1 MFNSYQYMGKESG
14 MKVFEAVVIVIVL
27 LVMAVPAS
35 TAGAQDTPKKVSVAQ
50 KVAGKSS
57 FLETQKAVRETLDSM
72 VDAYTGKNARQ
83 FMSGV
88 SEDFAGDDTT
98 LDRKI
103 RRDFGRFADMDMR
116 YTLNNVTPDSG
127 NKKISVSVTFT
138 RSYTDIKTSKRI
150 NKTGSTSF
158 IFRMV
163 DGRAKLAAMR
173 GPAMFGVGK

>member
-1 MFNSYQYMGKESG
+1 

-35 TAGAQDTPKKVSVAQ
+35 TAGAQDTPPKVPVAQ
-50 KVAGKSS
+50 KAAGKSS

-72 VDAYTGKNARQ
+72 VDAYTGKNARR
-83 FMSGV
+83 FISCV
-88 SEDFAGDDTT
+88 SEDFAGDDTL

-116 YTLNNVTPDSG
+116 YTLNNVTTDSD
-127 NKKISVSVTFT
+127 NKNVSVSVTFT
-138 RSYTDIKTSKRI
+138 RSHTDIKTTKRI

-163 DGRAKLAAMR
+163 DGRAKLSAMK